1 MKYNWNVYKVFK
13 NGKRAKAPMTT
24 FDATEEEYQHYF
36 EDKVKKN
43 FTESLR
49 SQQYK
54 LIRSDLPQ
62 QRTSELVNGAEEKKS
77 KEKNRVLGR
86 LVARAGITSK
96 RGIST
101 ALVYYSETNWRWQW
115 AAVQAGTSQFIAGL
129 SPQFDTTEEA
139 ESWIQKQIS

>member
-24 FDATEEEYQHYF
+24 FDATEEEYQHYL

-49 SQQYK
+49 SQKYK

-62 QRTSELVNGAEEKKS
+62 QRTSELVNGA
-77 KEKNRVLGR
+77 
-86 LVARAGITSK
+86 
-96 RGIST
+96 
-101 ALVYYSETNWRWQW
+101 
-115 AAVQAGTSQFIAGL
+115 
-129 SPQFDTTEEA
+129 
-139 ESWIQKQIS
+139 